1 MSRTF
6 CVHSPT
12 EGHLG
17 RSQVV
22 LAVNK
27 GFCVDENFQ
36 LTWVNPQSYLR
47 ARVVRASSV
56 VKEASCRH
64 VASPPCRDARGLP
77 LRPVLASRAG
87 ARVLGDVR
95 AGVSQL
101 LWLASPSRR
110 TTGSTCHGLILH
122 PRSSLAS
129 CSTFRQFPS
138 LQYFHI
144 IELSVFFGC
153 FGY

>member
-1 MSRTF
+1 MCGLFRLASLGVIRTEEF
-6 CVHSPT
+6 SLSFHGLTAGFFCFFCFFSAEYYSIVWVSHTLCVHSPT

-64 VASPPCRDARGLP
+64 IASPPCRDARGLP

-87 ARVLGDVR
+87 RAFRDTCVL
-95 AGVSQL
+95 VS
-101 LWLASPSRR
+101 R
-110 TTGSTCHGLILH
+110 
-122 PRSSLAS
+122 S
-129 CSTFRQFPS
+129 CS
-138 LQYFHI
+138 
-144 IELSVFFGC
+144 GW
-153 FGY
+153 